1 MLYQVLYNQW
11 WTGSSESEVAAK
23 VAAASGVDA
32 QSILPT
38 VRPVAPQELEQ
49 HSFDMDGEVVT
60 FAEALPLI
68 DTRVPCLFALKIWN
82 ERD

>member
-32 QSILPT
+32 LSILPT

-49 HSFDMDGEVVT
+49 HSFDIDGETIT

-68 DTRVPCLFALKIWN
+68 DALIPCLFALKIVN
-82 ERD
+82 D